1 MLKKLKLGLINHFK
15 QLKFRNKLII
25 SYLVVIILPVTVLGV
40 VSYNKS
46 IETLNQQMTITL
58 QNNLE
63 QVSYG
68 LANRMDKNNEFIRF
82 TAFCPYVMEE
92 LSDADTQWYELTQKL
107 NNYFEPLSWYNMS
120 INRDFDKLTIY
131 ADYLSR
137 PVGSFLQPST
147 EARKKGWY
155 IAACGSPET
164 QWFFEDRQ
172 LYAARRIYDVSH
184 QRLIGVVHMRMN
196 THYLMNSVLN
206 QQTGEHGFI
215 LTDKTG
221 ALLYDYSNI
230 QNINGEQAYAEI
242 QKDTKTNRIRLDGG
256 DFFWGSVPV
265 GNQGWRLYGYM
276 PDSGYKQQ
284 VKSILGYTLLTIS
297 VCLIIMLF
305 IIWLFSNTFVKR
317 INKLNDKISQVES
330 GNMDI
335 EIHSNS
341 TDEIGVLS
349 NSFGRML
356 KRVNELIDR
365 VYASEITRRKA
376 ELKSLQSQINPHFLY
391 NALSLIN
398 WKALESDNLEISRIT
413 GLLSTFYRTCLN
425 KGENAILVKIE
436 LDNIQAYINLQLIM
450 HEHDFDVEYYIDPEV
465 YPYHTVNFTLQ
476 PLVENAILHGI
487 DENEGVRGHLT
498 IKASMEGEQ
507 VVFSVIDNGVGMDNN
522 TAAMLT
528 TQESKG
534 YGIKNVDERIKL
546 FFGPE
551 YGVTVTSEPG
561 KGTTAVLR
569 IAKQ

>member
-1 MLKKLKLGLINHFK
+1 MLKKLKSGLINRFK
-15 QLKFRNKLII
+15 QLKFRNKLIL
-25 SYLVVIILPVTVLGV
+25 SYLVVIILPVTVLGI
-40 VSYNKS
+40 VSYRKS
-46 IETLNQQMTITL
+46 IETLNRQTEITL

-68 LANRMDKNNEFIRF
+68 LANRIDKNNEFIRF
-82 TAFCPYVMEE
+82 TAFSPYVMEE
-92 LSDADTQWYELTQKL
+92 LSSGNTRWYELTQKL

-131 ADYLSR
+131 ANYLLR

-147 EARKKGWY
+147 KVRDSDWY
-155 IAACGSPET
+155 LNACGSQET
-164 QWFFEDRQ
+164 QWFFKDRQ
-172 LYAARRIYDVSH
+172 LYAARRIYDVSR

-196 THYLMNSVLN
+196 TPYLMNSVLN
-206 QQTGEHGFI
+206 QQTGEHGF
-215 LTDKTG
+215 LLVDKTG

-230 QNINGEQAYAEI
+230 PNIDGEQVYSKI
-242 QKDTKTNRIRLDGG
+242 RKDTRANRIRLANG

-265 GNQGWRLYGYM
+265 GNHGWRLYGYI

-284 VKSILGYTLLTIS
+284 VRSILGYTLLTIS
-297 VCLIIMLF
+297 ACLLIMLF

-317 INKLNDKISQVES
+317 INKLNDKISQVEN

-335 EIHSNS
+335 EIYSNS
-341 TDEIGVLS
+341 TDEIGMLS

-398 WKALESDNLEISRIT
+398 WKALESDNFEISRIT

-425 KGENAILVKIE
+425 KGESAILVKTE
-436 LDNIQAYINLQLIM
+436 LENIRAYINLQLIM
-450 HEHDFDVEYYIDPEV
+450 HENDFDVEYHIDPAV

-487 DENEGVRGHLT
+487 DENEGVRGYLL
-498 IKASMEGEQ
+498 IEAGLLEDQ
-507 VVFSVIDNGVGMDNN
+507 VVFSVADNGVGMDSQ
-522 TAAMLT
+522 TAALLT
-528 TQESKG
+528 TRESKG

-551 YGVTVTSEPG
+551 YGVTVSSEPG
-561 KGTTAVLR
+561 GGTTAVMR
-569 IAKQ
+569 ISKQ